1 MKKNNRLLPDWKDSG
16 GLQQVSRMM
25 KCVLFFMLTLVC
37 GVQGKV
43 YSQQYTLDL
52 HLKQT
57 SLEEV
62 FNRIEAQTGLKFLY
76 NTLLIDSKGKVDVEA
91 RQEDIRKVLDELL
104 NPLDLTYVLNS
115 NHVVVKKANTAAPQ
129 KKTVIKG
136 KVTDSKGSP
145 LPGVTVRIKGTNIG
159 VVSDNDGHY
168 ELTLPAGTDPTLIFS
183 FVGMLSQEAK
193 YTGQR
198 ELNIILHENISEME
212 EVVVTGIFTKAKES
226 YTGAVTTITSRDL
239 QRVGN
244 RNILSSIRNIDP
256 SFNIIEDI
264 NMGSDPNRMPNIT
277 VRGNSSLNVNVR
289 DLQSDSRNQSTANLP
304 LFIMDGF
311 EISLERMNDL
321 DENLVENITLLKDA
335 SATAMYGTRGA
346 NGVVVI
352 TTRKPEAGKLQIT
365 YKGSMN
371 IEAPDLTS
379 YDLMDAR
386 EKLAY
391 EKAAGLYEYER
402 ADYEQDLIELY
413 HARLKEVERG
423 VDTYWLKYPVRTGIG
438 HRHSLRLEGG
448 REEFRYAAGL
458 SYNHVAGAMKGS
470 ERNTFNGNMFLSYK
484 LKNVTFQNDLQISF
498 NKSKNSPYGTFS
510 DFAKV
515 NSYWKPYDDKGNLLK
530 KLEDDIEY
538 MGLYGHVGA
547 GQHIN
552 NVYNPLY
559 NALLP
564 SLNESKY
571 TQIQNNFAIEWYIL
585 PELFVRGRVG
595 ITSQTNREDKYIS
608 SKHTMFDEYTGDD
621 IGRKGKY
628 TYGSGEEFSYEAEL
642 TLNYSKAFAEKHQVY
657 AGLSYNLAE
666 DKDEFYEITAEGI
679 SNINM
684 DFLGLATLYE
694 KNGHPYGTEGISR
707 RMGGIL
713 NVNYTYDRR
722 YFIDL
727 SGKLDGASK
736 FGSENRFAPFWSVG
750 AGWNIHNEAFMGDG
764 KMLNTARLR
773 VSYGTSGSQA
783 FDAYQAMTTFKAYGN
798 NVYNHWYGVYLMA
811 LGNDELGWQTTR
823 QLNVGVELE
832 LFQGRVRL
840 NADVY
845 NKVTDDLL
853 SDITLPSS
861 AGFDTY
867 KANVGQLVNRG
878 VELNLNTY
886 LIRNTERELFW
897 SVGGTLARNKNEIKK
912 ISNSLQFL
920 NETLLEE
927 DSSNPSFLYEE
938 GQSINTI
945 FVVPSLGIDP
955 SNGKEIFLKRDGTR
969 TYVWDAKDKVPFGV
983 EEPKI
988 WGNLNTMLRWKG
1000 LSFNAI
1006 FSYRYGGQ
1014 MYNHTLVDKVE
1025 NIIPYENADSRAYYD
1040 RWKTAGE
1047 HALYKSVRDFSETKA
1062 SSRFVMDENTL
1073 ECRSLSL
1080 GYEWQTDWLKRN
1092 LSISY
1097 LSLTGFME
1105 DVFRISTV
1113 KQERGLSYPF
1123 ARKFSLS
1130 LLVRF

>member
-91 RQEDIRKVLDELL
+91 RQEDIRKVLAELL
-104 NPLDLTYVLNS
+104 NPLGLTYILNS
-115 NHVVVKKANTAAPQ
+115 NHIVVKQADAAAPQ
-129 KKTVIKG
+129 EKTVIKG

-159 VVSDNDGHY
+159 VGSDNDGHY

-198 ELNIILHENISEME
+198 ELNITLHENISEME

-226 YTGAVTTITSRDL
+226 YTGAVTTITSKDL

-264 NMGSDPNRMPNIT
+264 NIGSDPNRMPNIT

-289 DLQSDSRNQSTANLP
+289 DLQSDSRSQSTANLP

-321 DENLVENITLLKDA
+321 DENQVENITLLKDA

-352 TTRKPEAGKLQIT
+352 TTKKPEAGKLQIT
-365 YKGSMN
+365 YKGSLN

-391 EKAAGLYEYER
+391 EKAAGLYEYVR
-402 ADYEQDLIELY
+402 ADNEQDLIELY
-413 HARLKEVERG
+413 NARLKEVERG
-423 VDTYWLKYPVRTGIG
+423 VNTYWLKYPVRTGVG

-458 SYNHVAGAMKGS
+458 SYNNVAGAMKGS

-484 LKNVTFQNDLQISF
+484 LNNITFQNDLQVSF

-515 NSYWKPYDDKGNLLK
+515 NAYWKPYDDEGNLLK
-530 KLEDDIEY
+530 KLEDDVTY
-538 MGLYGHVGA
+538 MGLYGNVSA
-547 GQHIN
+547 GRHIN

-564 SLNESKY
+564 SLDESKY

-628 TYGSGEEFSYEAEL
+628 TYGSGEKFSYEAEFA
-642 TLNYSKAFAEKHQVY
+642 LNYSKVFAEKHQLY
-657 AGLSYNLAE
+657 TGLSYNFAE
-666 DKDEFYEITAEGI
+666 DKNEFYEITAEGI
-679 SNINM
+679 SNANM

-694 KNGHPYGTEGISR
+694 QNGRPYGTEGISR
-707 RMGGIL
+707 RIGGIL
-713 NVNYTYDRR
+713 NANYTYDRR

-750 AGWNIHNEAFMGDG
+750 AGWNIHNEAFMGNN
-764 KMLNTARLR
+764 KVLNTARLR

-823 QLNVGVELE
+823 QLNVGMELE

-878 VELNLNTY
+878 IELNLNAY

-897 SVGGTLARNKNEIKK
+897 SIGGTLARNKNEIKK

-920 NETLLEE
+920 NETLLDE

-955 SNGKEIFLKRDGTR
+955 SNGKEIFLKRDGTH
-969 TYVWDAKDKVPFGV
+969 TYVWDAKDKIPFGV

-1014 MYNHTLVDKVE
+1014 MYNYTLVDKVE
-1025 NIIPYENADSRAYYD
+1025 NIIPYENADSRAYYN
-1040 RWKTAGE
+1040 RWKTPGE

-1080 GYEWQTDWLKRN
+1080 GYEWQAEWLKRN
-1092 LSISY
+1092 LNISY

-1105 DVFRISTV
+1105 DVFRISTI

>member
-16 GLQQVSRMM
+16 GLQQVSRMT

-62 FNRIEAQTGLKFLY
+62 FSRIEAQTGLKFLY

-91 RQEDIRKVLDELL
+91 RREDIRKVLDELL
-104 NPLDLTYVLNS
+104 NPLGLTYILNS
-115 NHVVVKKANTAAPQ
+115 NHVVVKKADPPAPQ
-129 KKTVIKG
+129 EKTVIKG
-136 KVTDSKGSP
+136 KVTDSKGNP

-168 ELTLPAGTDPTLIFS
+168 ELTLPAGTDPTLVFS
-183 FVGMLSQEAK
+183 FVGMLSQETK

-226 YTGAVTTITSRDL
+226 YTGAVTSITSKDL

-289 DLQSDSRNQSTANLP
+289 DLQSDSRSQSTANLP

-321 DENLVENITLLKDA
+321 DENQVESITLLKDA

-365 YKGSMN
+365 YKGSLN

-391 EKAAGLYEYER
+391 EKAAGLYEYDR
-402 ADYEQDLIELY
+402 ADNEQDLIELY
-413 HARLKEVERG
+413 QTRLKEVERG
-423 VDTYWLKYPVRTGIG
+423 VNTYWLKYPVRTGVG

-458 SYNHVAGAMKGS
+458 SYNNVAGAMKGS

-484 LKNVTFQNDLQISF
+484 LKNVTFQNDLQVSF

-515 NSYWKPYDDKGNLLK
+515 NSYWKPYDDQGNLLK
-530 KLEDDIEY
+530 KLEDQVEY
-538 MGLYGHVGA
+538 MGLYGHVGT
-547 GQHIN
+547 GKHIN

-564 SLNESKY
+564 SLDETKY
-571 TQIQNNFAIEWYIL
+571 TQIQNNFAIEWFIL

-595 ITSQTNREDKYIS
+595 ITSQTNRKDKYIS

-621 IGRKGKY
+621 IGRKGTY
-628 TYGSGEEFSYEAEL
+628 TYGSGEAFNYEAEF
-642 TLNYSKAFAEKHQVY
+642 TLNYSQAFAEKHQVY
-657 AGLSYNLAE
+657 AGLSYNFAE
-666 DKDEFYEITAEGI
+666 DKNEFYEIKAEGI

-694 KNGHPYGTEGISR
+694 KNGHPYGTEGIAR

-713 NVNYTYDRR
+713 NANYTYDRR
-722 YFIDL
+722 YFIDF
-727 SGKLDGASK
+727 SGKFDGASK

-750 AGWNIHNEAFMGDG
+750 AGWNIHNEAFMGNG
-764 KMLNTARLR
+764 KVLNTARLR

-798 NVYNHWYGVYLMA
+798 DVYNHWYGVYLMA

-823 QLNVGVELE
+823 QLNVGMELE
-832 LFQGRVRL
+832 LFQGRIRL

-878 VELNLNTY
+878 VELNLNAY

-897 SVGGTLARNKNEIKK
+897 SIGGTLARNKNEIKK

-920 NETLLEE
+920 NETLLNE

-1014 MYNHTLVDKVE
+1014 MYNYTLADKVE

-1040 RWKTAGE
+1040 RWKTPGE

-1080 GYEWQTDWLKRN
+1080 GYEWQAEWLKRN

-1105 DVFRISTV
+1105 DVFRISTI